1 MYHVEQMKAEPTRQA
16 QLRRLQDTLAVVG
29 AGVIAFGTWTLV
41 KIALLFAL
49 YNEEAVLQLLHF
61 NSGSQLPAIFITAIF
76 VACFDLFVR
85 VFVGLSARAEGHG
98 EKKGDF
104 YLIIAGFI
112 AVANV
117 LSIASL
123 AFGSTVN
130 MSPFDAAVSIAID
143 ATSFITLVLMVR
155 CAVRLRQLNKQ
166 TG

>member
-29 AGVIAFGTWTLV
+29 AGVIAFGAWTLV

-49 YNEEAVLQLLHF
+49 YNEEAVFQLLHF
-61 NSGSQLPAIFITAIF
+61 NSGTPLPAIFITAIV
-76 VACFDLFVR
+76 VACFDLFIR

-98 EKKGDF
+98 EKKGGF
-104 YLIIAGFI
+104 YLVIAGLI

-117 LSIASL
+117 FSIASL
-123 AFGSTVN
+123 AFGTSVN
-130 MSPFDAAVSIAID
+130 MSFFDAAVSIAID
-143 ATSFITLVLMVR
+143 ATSFITLILMIR

-166 TG
+166 TE

>member
-16 QLRRLQDTLAVVG
+16 QLRRLQDTLVVVG

-76 VACFDLFVR
+76 VACFDLFIR

-98 EKKGDF
+98 EKKGGF
-104 YLIIAGFI
+104 YLVIAGLI

-117 LSIASL
+117 FSIASL
-123 AFGSTVN
+123 AFGTSVN
-130 MSPFDAAVSIAID
+130 MSFFDAAVSIAID
-143 ATSFITLVLMVR
+143 ATSFITLILMIR

-166 TG
+166 TE

>member
-29 AGVIAFGTWTLV
+29 AGVIAFGAWTLV

-49 YNEEAVLQLLHF
+49 YNEEAVFQLLHF
-61 NSGSQLPAIFITAIF
+61 NSGTPLPAIFITAIV
-76 VACFDLFVR
+76 VACFDLFIR

-98 EKKGDF
+98 EKKGSF
-104 YLIIAGFI
+104 YLVIAGLI

-117 LSIASL
+117 FSIASL
-123 AFGSTVN
+123 AFGTSVN
-130 MSPFDAAVSIAID
+130 MSFFDAAVSIAID
-143 ATSFITLVLMVR
+143 ATSFITLILMIR

-166 TG
+166 TE

>member
-49 YNEEAVLQLLHF
+49 YNEEVVFQLLHF
-61 NSGSQLPAIFITAIF
+61 NSSTPLPATFITAI
-76 VACFDLFVR
+76 VVSCFDLFIR

-98 EKKGDF
+98 EKKGNF
-104 YLIIAGFI
+104 YLIVAGFI

-130 MSPFDAAVSIAID
+130 MSLFDAAISIAID
-143 ATSFITLVLMVR
+143 ATSFITLVLMIR